1 MAQNI
6 LIDMNVMLSFNHTP
20 AINYLLRAIYSR
32 GSHRLRY
39 IFAAVHNIVICIY
52 KYARGPWNGLRCR
65 NGFLEANWCTVPLAN
80 PGSNLAI
87 RTRHRP
93 LRGHHLSRYDGT
105 TQNTCHDQIFFL
117 LFSFIHDQWCGAHST
132 LVVSDISSPSTYRA
146 LICIRK
152 NAIKFFI
159 LYTRVTN

>member
-6 LIDMNVMLSFNHTP
+6 LIDMTVMLSFNHTP

-39 IFAAVHNIVICIY
+39 IFAAVHNIAICIY

-65 NGFLEANWCTVPLAN
+65 NGFLEANWCTVHLAN

-87 RTRHRP
+87 RTRRRP

-105 TQNTCHDQIFFL
+105 TQNTCHDQIFCCCSAL
-117 LFSFIHDQWCGAHST
+117 STTNGAAHIQRWPYLTSRRRQPI
-132 LVVSDISSPSTYRA
+132 VH
-146 LICIRK
+146 
-152 NAIKFFI
+152 
-159 LYTRVTN
+159 